1 MIIKLKF
8 LTILRLLLVTLI
20 STLCLGQTAL
30 DSNTTVTLKFKEID
44 FLLKEQIRANRL
56 NLEKSLLLTEIS
68 NYNKS
73 LVIKNNTI
81 KNDSVLLFL
90 KDAYIVTKNQQIT
103 LLSEQKSVLAKQAKK
118 TKLYL
123 YLTLIISTVSVGY
136 FATNLK

>member
-1 MIIKLKF
+1 
-8 LTILRLLLVTLI
+8 
-20 STLCLGQTAL
+20 
-30 DSNTTVTLKFKEID
+30 
-44 FLLKEQIRANRL
+44 LLKEQIRANRL